1 MSSRLLEKKHAM
13 LLSLKT
19 LLKSIEVHYLVIKV
33 NKTHMTAKPNSAANV
48 IHRAEIKC
56 IKQVQFSELLKDTYH

>member
-1 MSSRLLEKKHAM
+1 M
-13 LLSLKT
+13 
-19 LLKSIEVHYLVIKV
+19 EVYYLVIKV

-56 IKQVQFSELLKDTYH
+56 IKQVQFSKLLKDTYHWLLTDQVA